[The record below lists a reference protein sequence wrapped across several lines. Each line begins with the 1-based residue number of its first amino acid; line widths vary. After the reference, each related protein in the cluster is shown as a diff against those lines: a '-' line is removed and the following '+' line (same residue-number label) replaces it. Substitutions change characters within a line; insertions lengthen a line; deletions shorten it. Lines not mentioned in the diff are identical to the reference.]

1 MSQILPDSKTY
12 VIITTRSLEIEKQ
25 DCILLEKKK
34 NLLSYMGVFF
44 IKILA
49 EVFSHVHAPIILF
62 LHQVPYK

>member
-34 NLLSYMGVFF
+34 KF
-44 IKILA
+44 I
-49 EVFSHVHAPIILF
+49 IIYGCF
-62 LHQVPYK
+62 LHKDISRGIQSCTRSSYIASTSGSL